1 MHQFCQMENYLYKYN
16 DVVSGSVYWTL
27 KTARRS
33 LFQVHG
39 YMLKGELWRSNS
51 KHVIHSISYCGKG
64 AEDEFGFCT
73 LLLRFFGI
81 GPTEGG
87 FVSGQNSDRLAT
99 IVLYYLW

>member
-1 MHQFCQMENYLYKYN
+1 MNSGEAT
-16 DVVSGSVYWTL
+16 VS
-27 KTARRS
+27 
-33 LFQVHG
+33 
-39 YMLKGELWRSNS
+39 M
-51 KHVIHSISYCGKG
+51 SYIVFLIVEKG

-81 GPTEGG
+81 GPTAGG